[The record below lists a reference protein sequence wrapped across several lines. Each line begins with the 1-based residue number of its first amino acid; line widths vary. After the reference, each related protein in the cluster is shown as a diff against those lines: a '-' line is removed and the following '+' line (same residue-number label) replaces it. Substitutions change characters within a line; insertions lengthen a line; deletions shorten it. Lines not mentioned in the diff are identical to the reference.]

1 MALTTLQAP
10 KVGNLPK
17 KRGIM
22 VTGPAGIGK
31 STTAVMAVFNGEP
44 FYIKDPATITF
55 DGYQN
60 EAYCLIDDLNP
71 ESRITPLLKNLINVM
86 PARMNVK
93 YGTLMLTFDRVLVT
107 TQYQLAD
114 LCGHDRS
121 LIEAL

>member
-1 MALTTLQAP
+1 M
-10 KVGNLPK
+10 
-17 KRGIM
+17 
-22 VTGPAGIGK
+22 
-31 STTAVMAVFNGEP
+31 
-44 FYIKDPATITF
+44 KDPSTITF

-60 EAYCLIDDLNP
+60 EPYCLIDDLNP

-93 YGTLMLTFDRVLVT
+93 YGTLILTFDRVLVT

-121 LIEAL
+121 LIEALQ